1 MRARSLT
8 LLFTMFLV
16 SVGLWA
22 QNDPLIGTW
31 KLNLGESTYSPGPP
45 MRTETITFASFAGG
59 GVKVTVNQVD
69 AQGKKILTEYSANFD
84 AKDYPVTGAPDG
96 DMVALKRIDANTTER
111 IYKKAGKVTT
121 VVRRVV
127 SKDGKTLT
135 NTTTGTN
142 ALGQPVHNVT
152 VFDKQ

>member
-45 MRTETITFASFAGG
+45 MRSETLTFAPFAGG
-59 GVKVTVNQVD
+59 GVKVTVDQVD
-69 AQGKKILTEYSANFD
+69 AQGKKILTE
-84 AKDYPVTGAPDG
+84 
-96 DMVALKRIDANTTER
+96 
-111 IYKKAGKVTT
+111 
-121 VVRRVV
+121 
-127 SKDGKTLT
+127 
-135 NTTTGTN
+135 
-142 ALGQPVHNVT
+142 
-152 VFDKQ
+152 

>member
-1 MRARSLT
+1 MRPRLGMLLFLT
-8 LLFTMFLV
+8 LLV
-16 SVGLWA
+16 SVGVLA

-31 KLNLGESTYSPGPP
+31 KLNLAKSQYSPGPP
-45 MRTETITFASFAGG
+45 VRTETLTFAPFGGG
-59 GVKVTVNQVD
+59 GVKVTVDQVD
-69 AQGKKILTEYSANFD
+69 AQGKRILTEYSANFD

-96 DMVALKRIDANTTER
+96 DAVLLKRIDANTTER

-135 NTTTGTN
+135 NTATGTN
-142 ALGQPVHNVT
+142 AQGQQVHNVT